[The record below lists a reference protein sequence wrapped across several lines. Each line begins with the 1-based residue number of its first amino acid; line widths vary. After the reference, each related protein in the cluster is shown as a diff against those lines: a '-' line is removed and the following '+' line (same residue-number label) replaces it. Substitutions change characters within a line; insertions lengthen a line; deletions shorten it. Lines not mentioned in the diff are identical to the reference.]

1 MKTFNITNIDWC
13 VAPEDCDNNQQIV
26 NEILAT
32 LPTECEVECEDED
45 MITETMSDTYGYLVN
60 SYTIAQTNSSIK
72 EKLTKAIQLI
82 ATEESY
88 IHNGYSLNNEDEAA
102 LAEAKDLLNE
112 ILSTIN

>member
-1 MKTFNITNIDWC
+1 MKKFNITNIDWC
-13 VAPEDCDNNQQIV
+13 IEPEDCDNNPQV
-26 NEILAT
+26 AKEILAT
-32 LPTECEVECEDED
+32 LPNECEVECEDED
-45 MITETMSDTYGYLVN
+45 MITDTLSDTYGYLVN
-60 SYTIAQTNSSIK
+60 SYTIAQTNSTIK

-88 IHNGYSLNNEDEAA
+88 IHNGYSLNDEDEAA

>member
-1 MKTFNITNIDWC
+1 MKKFNITNIDWYIE
-13 VAPEDCDNNQQIV
+13 PEDCDNNPQV
-26 NEILAT
+26 AKEILTT
-32 LPTECEVECEDED
+32 LPTECEVECEDEG
-45 MITETMSDTYGYLVN
+45 MITETLSDTYGYLVN
-60 SYTIAQTNSSIK
+60 SYTIAQTNSTIK

-88 IHNGYSLNNEDEAA
+88 IHNGYSLNDEDEAA

>member
-1 MKTFNITNIDWC
+1 MRKFHITNIDWC
-13 VAPEDCDNNQQIV
+13 IAPDDCDNDPQIA

-45 MITETMSDTYGYLVN
+45 MIADALSDTYGYLVN
-60 SYTIAQTNSSIK
+60 GYTIAQTNSTIK

-88 IHNGYSLNNEDEAA
+88 IHNGYSLNEEDADA
-102 LAEAKDLLNE
+102 LAEANDLLNE